1 MRKVIDYSRL
11 KDMKASAIY
20 KADLVMFDKTGGKEG
35 LWGQPKKDRG
45 GGDPP
50 LL

>member
-20 KADLVMFDKTGGKEG
+20 KADLVMFDKQEARRDSEGNRRRTGEG
-35 LWGQPKKDRG
+35 GT
-45 GGDPP
+45 PP